1 VLVTVDLTGPFRGSD
16 ALAAGVLTRGELR
29 GPRFRRLFPD
39 VHAPAHLEPSLALRS
54 RAASLVVRGHGV
66 VAGYSAAELLG
77 ASCGPADAPA
87 EVLMLPGRQ
96 RRPRPDL
103 VVHRDLLLD
112 GECCVRK
119 GVELTGPVRTAYDL
133 ARWASSLTEKV
144 VAVDAL
150 AHGRFPVDDV
160 RELGRI
166 HLGAYGT
173 RALRTVLEFA
183 DPRSESPMETR
194 IRMAVV
200 LAGLEPPHVQWP
212 VEGGRYRLELAYP
225 ARLLAVEYDGDEHR
239 TQTRAR
245 RDLEREAALVRLGW
259 TVLRFDARTVLHD
272 PAEIVRTVHSR
283 LTARP

>member
-1 VLVTVDLTGPFRGSD
+1 MILDCTSPFRGSD
-16 ALAAGVLTRGELR
+16 AVAAGLVTPGALR

-39 VHAPAHLEPSLALRS
+39 VYAAADLDVTFALRS
-54 RAASLVVRGHGV
+54 RAAYLLVRGRGV

-77 ASCGPADAPA
+77 ASCIRPGASDPA
-87 EVLMLPGRQ
+87 EVQMLPGHQSRS
-96 RRPRPDL
+96 RPGL

-112 GECCVRK
+112 HECAVRE
-119 GVELTGPVRTAYDL
+119 GVVVTRAVRTAFDL
-133 ARWASSLTEKV
+133 GRRAADLTERV
-144 VAVDAL
+144 VAVDTL
-150 AHGRFPVDDV
+150 AHRRFPVDDV
-160 RELGRI
+160 RELARI

-173 RALRTVLEFA
+173 CGLRTVLDLA

-212 VEGGRYRLELAYP
+212 VEGGRYRLDLAYSH
-225 ARLLAVEYDGDEHR
+225 RLLAIEYDGDEHR

-272 PAEIVRTVHSR
+272 PDEIVRTVRSR
-283 LTARP
+283 LASRP